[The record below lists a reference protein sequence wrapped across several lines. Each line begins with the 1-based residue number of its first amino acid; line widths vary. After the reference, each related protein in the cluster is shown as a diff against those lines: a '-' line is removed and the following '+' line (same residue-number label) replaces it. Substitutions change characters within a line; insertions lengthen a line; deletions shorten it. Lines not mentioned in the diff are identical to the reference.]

1 VIGSRIL
8 PGHHFIM
15 SRKTSPAK
23 PKYNKIL
30 KEFCDNTSIHG
41 LKYLFEEGSLLI
53 ERYSIA

>member
-1 VIGSRIL
+1 
-8 PGHHFIM
+8 M
-15 SRKTSPAK
+15 SRQTIPAK

-30 KEFCDNTSIHG
+30 KEFCDNASIHG